1 LGRRREFTIN
11 QKRLNSIIII
21 VVGFLGT
28 WFMGT
33 SAMSQTEPGGGMVP
47 LRQEMLALE
56 EVFEVI
62 IDAVI
67 FENMELIKPQIPP
80 FHEARKKFEEAM
92 SAGQKIE
99 LPKNQDKLKEFIK
112 LDNKFQKKF
121 EALEEAAEKVQ
132 KEVVKD
138 HIHKLFDAC
147 VVCHERFRK

>member
-1 LGRRREFTIN
+1 MNR
-11 QKRLNSIIII
+11 KRLNSIIIGAVFFGI
-21 VVGFLGT
+21 CLI
-28 WFMGT
+28 GT

-56 EVFEVI
+56 EVFEII

-80 FHEARKKFEEAM
+80 FHEARKKFEEAI
-92 SAGQKIE
+92 SAGHKIE
-99 LPKNQDKLKEFIK
+99 LPKNPDKLKEFIK

-138 HIHKLFDAC
+138 QIHKLFDAC

>member
-1 LGRRREFTIN
+1 MNR
-11 QKRLNSIIII
+11 KRFNLIIMF
-21 VVGFLGT
+21 VGGVFGT
-28 WFMGT
+28 CLIGT
-33 SAMSQTEPGGGMVP
+33 SAMSQTEPGGGMAP

-56 EVFEVI
+56 EVFEII

-80 FHEARKKFEEAM
+80 FHEARKKFEEAI

-99 LPKNQDKLKEFIK
+99 LPKNKDKLKEFIK
-112 LDNKFQKKF
+112 LDNKFQKKL

-138 HIHKLFDAC
+138 QIHKLFDAC

>member
-1 LGRRREFTIN
+1 MDPQRFLQMILVLG
-11 QKRLNSIIII
+11 
-21 VVGFLGT
+21 VLGT
-28 WFMGT
+28 CFFGI
-33 SAMSQTEPGGGMVP
+33 SAMGQTESKGGMNV
-47 LRQEMLALE
+47 LRREMLALE
-56 EVFEVI
+56 EAFEII

-80 FHEARKKFEEAM
+80 FHEARKKFEEAI

-99 LPKNQDKLKEFIK
+99 LPKNKDKLKEFIK
-112 LDNKFQKKF
+112 LDNKFQKKL

-138 HIHKLFDAC
+138 QIHKLFDAC

>member
-1 LGRRREFTIN
+1 MSR
-11 QKRLNSIIII
+11 KRFNLIIIF
-21 VVGFLGT
+21 VSVFGT
-28 WFMGT
+28 CLIGT
-33 SAMSQTEPGGGMVP
+33 SAVSQTEPGGGMAP
-47 LRQEMLALE
+47 LREEMLALE
-56 EVFEVI
+56 EVFEII

-80 FHEARKKFEEAM
+80 FREARKKFEEAI

-99 LPKNQDKLKEFIK
+99 LPKNKDKLKEFIK

-121 EALEEAAEKVQ
+121 KALEEAAEKGQ

-138 HIHKLFDAC
+138 QIHKLFDAC